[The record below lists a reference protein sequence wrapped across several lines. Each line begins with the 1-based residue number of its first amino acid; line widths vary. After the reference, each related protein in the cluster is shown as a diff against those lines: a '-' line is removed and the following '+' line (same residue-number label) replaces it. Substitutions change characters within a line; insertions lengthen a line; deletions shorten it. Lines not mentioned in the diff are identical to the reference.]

1 MHKTRRKY
9 GGNKWNKLKRG
20 LKKTSKKY
28 KNNKKLMKVDAK
40 ISDINDQIM
49 KLRIKARNIEDKL
62 TSNTANT
69 PLKKKLKREQGD
81 ALQKMKSLNNSLAI
95 ELKWKNMLSID
106 QGGAVERRR
115 KCYEIEGKFT
125 NDKCYIK
132 QPSGVVCNDKTWWIK
147 TIDIVWLMNF
157 CLPWK
162 TPVV

>member
-1 MHKTRRKY
+1 
-9 GGNKWNKLKRG
+9 
-20 LKKTSKKY
+20 
-28 KNNKKLMKVDAK
+28 
-40 ISDINDQIM
+40 M

-106 QGGAVERRR
+106 QGGPAERRG
-115 KCYEIEGKFT
+115 KCDEIEGKFT
-125 NDKCYIK
+125 DDKCYIK
-132 QPSGVVCNDKTWWIK
+132 QPPELFVMIKQGIK

>member
-9 GGNKWNKLKRG
+9 GGNKWKRVKQG
-20 LKKTSKKY
+20 LKKTIKK
-28 KNNKKLMKVDAK
+28 KKKNKKLMKVDAK

-81 ALQKMKSLNNSLAI
+81 ALQKMKALNNSLAI

-106 QGGAVERRR
+106 HGGAAERRR
-115 KCYEIEGKFT
+115 KCDEIEGKFT
-125 NDKCYIK
+125 DDK
-132 QPSGVVCNDKTWWIK
+132 
-147 TIDIVWLMNF
+147 
-157 CLPWK
+157 
-162 TPVV
+162 